1 MLSGKLLPFKIV
13 SSFSVCLVV
22 EAVVVIAVEVV
33 EEVVVHISS
42 SSGILF
48 KWFPLSV
55 FA

>member
-13 SSFSVCLVV
+13 SSFSVCLLV
-22 EAVVVIAVEVV
+22 EAVVEIAAVVV
-33 EEVVVHISS
+33 EKVVVHISG
-42 SSGILF
+42 SSGILL